1 MGVAETDIQW
11 LSLCVFP
18 AVRSCTCAPIAQA
31 LVLLTDDD
39 DLMHDTPFPVYEA
52 GSFRYNEEG
61 PTDSPFPPVI
71 LLHGML
77 GDLSNW
83 VDTIQALADSGY
95 HVLAPII
102 PVYGLSLRKT
112 GVPGLAQVIR
122 EFVETLDLGPSIL
135 VGNSLGGHIALLY
148 ALEYP
153 EEVAA
158 MVLSGSSGIY
168 EASLGTGT
176 MRRYDREFI
185 RERTEMTFYDPVHAT
200 DELVDEMLEIVKDRP
215 RALRL
220 IKIARSADTEI
231 VTDQLPRLDMPTLLV
246 WGRDDVITPPDVAE
260 EFRDRL
266 ANAELHFIDRCGHA
280 PMIEHPDTF
289 NRLTLDFLDEL
300 AETVPVSASDA

>member
-1 MGVAETDIQW
+1 
-11 LSLCVFP
+11 
-18 AVRSCTCAPIAQA
+18 
-31 LVLLTDDD
+31 
-39 DLMHDTPFPVYEA
+39 MHDTPFPVYHT
-52 GSFRYNEEG
+52 GDLKYNEEG
-61 PTDSPFPPVI
+61 PSDSPFPTVI

-83 VDTIQALADSGY
+83 VDTIRVLSNNGY
-95 HVLAPII
+95 HVVAPVI
-102 PVYGLSLRKT
+102 PVYGLPLRKT
-112 GVPGLAQVIR
+112 GVPGLAR
-122 EFVETLDLGPSIL
+122 FLRGFVDALDLGPSIL

-153 EEVAA
+153 DDVVA
-158 MVLSGSSGIY
+158 MILSGSSGIY
-168 EASLGTGT
+168 EATLGTGT

-220 IKIARSADTEI
+220 IKIARSADTET
-231 VTDQLPRLDMPTLLV
+231 VTEELATLDMPTLLV

-266 ANAELHFIDRCGHA
+266 ANTDLHFIDKCGHA
-280 PMIEHPDTF
+280 PMIEHPDVF
-289 NRLTLDFLDEL
+289 NQLMLDFLGEL
-300 AETVPVSASDA
+300 AEAVPLSASDV